1 MSPTSATAEDT
12 RTRGVWMLGIHQIV
26 ESDQGSF
33 EKRKNLKSLS
43 EKNHWTPV
51 EADLFYGFLIFYPF
65 FIFEYLQVC

>member
-1 MSPTSATAEDT
+1 
-12 RTRGVWMLGIHQIV
+12 MLGIHQIV